1 MQSRIKALIEEQGLP
16 DSFHDLVENHYQPLA
31 VLMAR
36 RCEQRRQMNAGTWL
50 VGLQGTQGSG
60 KSTCALFLKEILE
73 KDFQFRVV
81 VLSIDDFYLTRAERL
96 ILSANVHPLLKTRGV
111 PGTHDLPL
119 LQRTLDQLSKLNAHE
134 FFRIPRFDKAI
145 DDRKP
150 KADWDEIEGPVDI
163 VILEGW
169 CVGIDPQETDQLGK
183 PINELEAQEDQDGT
197 WRQYVNDKLQGS
209 YKALYDQ
216 LEYLIVLQA
225 PSFNCVHEWRLL
237 QENKLRNRLQSKD
250 STSKKQTLMSAEQ
263 ISRFI
268 AHYQRLTEQALAKL
282 ADKADWTMYL
292 GLDHDIIKSVAK
304 DR

>member
-1 MQSRIKALIEEQGLP
+1 MQDRIKALIQEQGLP
-16 DSFHDLVENHYQPLA
+16 DSFNELVKNYYQPLA
-31 VLMAR
+31 ATMAR
-36 RCEQRRQMNAGTWL
+36 RFELRNSPTKGTWM

-73 KDFQFRVV
+73 QAFQLKTV

-96 ILSANVHPLLKTRGV
+96 TLSNDIHPLLKTRGV
-111 PGTHDLPL
+111 PGTHDLKL
-119 LQRTLDQLSKLNAHE
+119 LQQTLEQLSALKSHE

-169 CVGIDPQETDQLGK
+169 CVGIDAQDESALER
-183 PINELEAQEDQDGT
+183 PINDLEAQEDQTGT
-197 WRQYVNDKLQGS
+197 WRNYVNNQLRGVYGD
-209 YKALYDQ
+209 LYRQ

-237 QENKLRNRLQSKD
+237 QENKLRNKLQLVGNANDDQK
-250 STSKKQTLMSAEQ
+250 LMTAEQ
-263 ISRFI
+263 IARFI
-268 AHYQRLTEQALAKL
+268 AHYQRLTQQALSTL

-292 GLDHDIIKSVAK
+292 GFDHDITKSVTK
-304 DR
+304 ER